1 MKSQTL
7 KTFSFVALATSM
19 FFVTSCNK
27 TNLSPEKLAQSS
39 SNSTALAIGTPTT
52 PWVYS
57 PPIYGVM
64 SAGVGAH
71 KLYTIDRNTGG
82 ILTQSPINF
91 TGGGGITHGAILGIA
106 KTPGLQTGYLTVV
119 SACVTGAS
127 QFYSFDFNT
136 KTASPLGS
144 GLPGSGYI
152 KDIECHPVTKVV
164 YGIKDDLLIKMT
176 GFGTMCNGA
185 PTGTVPVNY
194 EVVGDLNIV
203 GDGPYSISFTYNGD
217 CAIMSAKDHRR
228 AYVNIPATN
237 YSSGLAFYPPVTI
250 SSVGTGTV
258 TTAFSPNL
266 YSVNE
271 TASCISGVTQYIGI
285 SGATSPSSGSSYDFY
300 KCAPSGSTYIYQL
313 LDDAI
318 IYGMADYTSETGTG
332 IKAK

>member
-1 MKSQTL
+1 MKSQTF
-7 KTFSFVALATSM
+7 KTLSFVGLATSM

-91 TGGGGITHGAILGIA
+91 TGAGGITHGAILGIA

-144 GLPGSGYI
+144 GLPGTGYI
-152 KDIECHPVTKVV
+152 KDIECHPISKAV
-164 YGIKDDLLIKMT
+164 YGIKDNYLVKMT
-176 GFGTMCNGA
+176 GFGTMCNGS
-185 PTGTVPVNY
+185 PTGTVPVTY
-194 EVVGDLNIV
+194 DVLGDLSSV
-203 GDGPYSISFTYNGD
+203 GAGPYSISFTQNGD
-217 CAIMSAKDHRR
+217 CAIMSAKDHWR
-228 AYVNIPATN
+228 AYVLI
-237 YSSGLAFYPPVTI
+237 SGAP
-250 SSVGTGTV
+250 
-258 TTAFSPNL
+258 TTAPIGIVTGSRVQGLSPDL

-300 KCAPSGSTYIYQL
+300 KCAPSGSTYFYQL